1 MRLKVWHRPAA
12 LLLLLACRL
21 PSQSPL
27 TGAEAAIANGQPWR
41 ASQLLAP
48 VLADSTTRTPDA
60 IILAA
65 RAAAG
70 WEGWR
75 QVRQLLERER
85 WLDLSF
91 DRLGRRLLAEAALA
105 EQRNSDALQL
115 ALLAAAPGTEKRHD
129 EEQGERLLIL
139 ARTLDRLDRRDSAAA
154 TYSRAA
160 ALLPDVTDWILLRA
174 AGVTDDSAARAALLA
189 RVTLPATL
197 PRVPWT
203 DALARERAG
212 DFAGAA
218 TAYQRAG
225 AQVAAL
231 RSRWRAARTSADSG
245 RVISDLIALLG
256 NGNGI
261 SLSREALDLL
271 DRLAPALTR
280 PQQLVVARR
289 AAAVGRTVQA
299 MDAFAAAAKRGP
311 LSGQDRFSYGVVLG
325 QVNRWPEAAAQFRGV
340 TVPALAGHAAYYSA
354 RAQLR
359 AGNGAAAIPA
369 LRSVASR
376 YPSDTVAAAISL
388 YLLGDLAIDAG
399 QVHSAR
405 TRFLALADRYP
416 TAAER
421 PRAVLLAALIALQ
434 QGHPDSAVRELD
446 AATQRGLGNEG
457 DAMRYWLARARLMS
471 GDSASAR
478 DGFRAL
484 VANGPESYY
493 ALRAAARLD
502 TIPWRVEA
510 LATLTVPDSLR
521 APLARAARL
530 DSLGLDVESRL
541 ELDRLTSTT
550 QGADAL
556 LTLGQAFAAT
566 GLASLAQQTGFRAAS
581 AGAPRG
587 ASLWQLL
594 YPLPYESAMRATA
607 RGAGVDP
614 MLAAS
619 VIRQESGFVP
629 HATSRTDA
637 RGLMQVMPST
647 GRDLARGAGIA
658 DFDPAL
664 LWVPDINL
672 ALGMRHFAAA
682 LKQYPEVERA
692 LAAYNAGGTPVA
704 RWSASQLDGK
714 SRSGDAVRAPVS
726 DIEVFVERI
735 PYVETRDYVRII
747 LRNYAMYRLL
757 YGVPQ

>member
-1 MRLKVWHRPAA
+1 MA
-12 LLLLLACRL
+12 
-21 PSQSPL
+21 S
-27 TGAEAAIANGQPWR
+27 GQPWR

-48 VLADSTTRTPDA
+48 VLADTATRTPDA

-70 WEGWR
+70 WEGWS
-75 QVRQLLERER
+75 QVQQLLARER
-85 WLDLSF
+85 WLDTSF

-105 EQRNSDALQL
+105 QQRNDDALQQ
-115 ALLAAAPGTEKRHD
+115 ALLAATTGAGQRNG

-139 ARTLDRLDRRDSAAA
+139 ARALDRLDRRDSAAA
-154 TYSRAA
+154 TYARAA
-160 ALLPDVTDWILLRA
+160 ALLPDVADWILLRA
-174 AGVTDDSAARAALLA
+174 AGVTDDSVSRTKLLA
-189 RVTLPATL
+189 RVTLPAAR

-203 DALARERAG
+203 DALARERAR

-218 TAYQRAG
+218 AVYQRTG
-225 AQVAAL
+225 AQVPAL
-231 RSRWRAARTSADSG
+231 RARWRAARTRADSS
-245 RVISDLIALLG
+245 RVIADILALLG
-256 NGNGI
+256 AGTST
-261 SLSREALDLL
+261 SLAREALDLV
-271 DRLAPALTR
+271 DRLAPTLTR
-280 PQQLVVARR
+280 VQQLTVARR
-289 AAAVGRTVQA
+289 AAAVGRSVQA

-311 LSGQDRFSYGVVLG
+311 LTGPDRFSYGVVLG
-325 QVNRWPEAAAQFRGV
+325 QLNRWPEAAAQFRGV
-340 TVPALAGHAAYYSA
+340 TAPALAGHAAYYRA

-359 AGNGAAAIPA
+359 AGNGSAAIPA
-369 LRSVASR
+369 LRSVAAR
-376 YPSDTVAAAISL
+376 YPRDTVAAAISL

-399 QVHSAR
+399 QVDSAR
-405 TRFLALADRYP
+405 ALFLTLADRYP
-416 TAAER
+416 SAAER

-434 QGHPDSAVRELD
+434 QGHPDSAARELD
-446 AATQRGLGNEG
+446 AATQRSQGSEG
-457 DAMRYWLARARLMS
+457 DAMRYWLARARLAV
-471 GDSASAR
+471 GDTALAR
-478 DGFRAL
+478 TGFRAL

-502 TIPWRVEA
+502 TIPWRVDS
-510 LATLTVPDSLR
+510 LVTITIPDSLQ
-521 APLARAARL
+521 APLSRAARL

-541 ELDRLTSTT
+541 ELDRLSSSA

-556 LTLGQAFAAT
+556 LALGQAYAAT
-566 GLASLAQQTGFRAAS
+566 GLASRAQQAGFRAAS

-587 ASLWQLL
+587 APLWQLL

-607 RGAGVDP
+607 ERAGVDP

-647 GRDLARGAGIA
+647 GRDLARSAGIA

-672 ALGMRHFAAA
+672 ALGMRHFATA
-682 LKQYPEVERA
+682 LTRYPEVERA

-714 SRSGDAVRAPVS
+714 SRSADAARAPLA
-726 DIEVFVERI
+726 DTEVFVERI

-747 LRNYAMYRLL
+747 LRNYAMYQLL
-757 YGVPQ
+757 YGGSR